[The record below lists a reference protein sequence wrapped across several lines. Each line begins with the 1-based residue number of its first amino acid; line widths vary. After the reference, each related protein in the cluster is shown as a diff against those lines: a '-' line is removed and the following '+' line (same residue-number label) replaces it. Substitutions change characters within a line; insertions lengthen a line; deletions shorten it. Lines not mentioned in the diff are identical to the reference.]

1 MYTTDCLVIT
11 VCNFVPVNVVATG
24 IFYIKS
30 RNVMA
35 TSIYV
40 EFYSKKILPK
50 KSIKILNVLSA
61 QIPY

>member
-11 VCNFVPVNVVATG
+11 VCNFVLVNVVATG

-35 TSIYV
+35 TSIYIN
-40 EFYSKKILPK
+40 FYSKKILQK
-50 KSIKILNVLSA
+50 TIHKS
-61 QIPY
+61 PG